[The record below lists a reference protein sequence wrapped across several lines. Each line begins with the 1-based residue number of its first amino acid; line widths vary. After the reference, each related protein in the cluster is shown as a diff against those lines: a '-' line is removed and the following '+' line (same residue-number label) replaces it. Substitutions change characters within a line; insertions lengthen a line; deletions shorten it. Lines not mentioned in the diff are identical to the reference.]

1 MFGLTKEEA
10 GREEDPEERSFLML
24 VVDTPFLMVATLVLH
39 GTFKF
44 QMRISLKD
52 KNTEK

>member
-10 GREEDPEERSFLML
+10 GREEDPEVGAAPFLML
-24 VVDTPFLMVATLVLH
+24 VVDTPFLILATLVLH

-44 QMRISLKD
+44 QMKF
-52 KNTEK
+52 

>member
-10 GREEDPEERSFLML
+10 GREEDPEKRSFLML
-24 VVDTPFLMVATLVLH
+24 VVDTPFLILATLVLH

-44 QMRISLKD
+44 QMRI
-52 KNTEK
+52 